1 MYYYGVG
8 YDSSYAVFLIF
19 LAIALCIGSYA
30 QHLVNQRY
38 ETYRRVH
45 TRNGLTGQQAA
56 RKVLDAN
63 GLYEVPIECISGKLS
78 DHYDPKANAVRLS
91 EDIYNGDSV
100 AAVGIACHEVGHAIQ
115 YNKNYA
121 PIHIRAAII
130 PITNLGAAISPYMIL
145 AGILIA
151 SLNVL
156 AWIGLILYSF
166 STIFQLITLPVE
178 INASSRALET
188 IQNMQLLDT
197 QEEYAGAKKV
207 LTAAALTYVAALVT
221 SLVYLLRMVFMV
233 ARNTR
238 NND

>member
-1 MYYYGVG
+1 MYYYGMG
-8 YDSSYAVFLIF
+8 YDSNYVIF
-19 LAIALCIGSYA
+19 LLFLGIALLIGSYA
-30 QHLVNQRY
+30 QHLVNSRY
-38 ETYRRVH
+38 ATYRRVH
-45 TRNGLTGQQAA
+45 TQNGLTGEQAA

-63 GLYEVPIECISGKLS
+63 GLYDVPVECISGKLT
-78 DHYDPKANAVRLS
+78 DHYDPKVNAVRLS

-115 YNKNYA
+115 YNTNYA
-121 PIHIRAAII
+121 PIHIRAAIV

-151 SLNVL
+151 SLNAL

-178 INASSRALET
+178 MNASSRALQTIKKMNLLET
-188 IQNMQLLDT
+188 E
-197 QEEYAGAKKV
+197 EEYGGAKKV

-233 ARNTR
+233 LRNTR
-238 NND
+238 NDD